1 MLEILTDIRQRLKA
15 GDYKNEEHVRLAL
28 VARIVQA
35 LGWNIW
41 NPNEVYTE
49 FKATP
54 TEDVK
59 RVDMAL
65 FADNLSEDAIFIE
78 CKGTSN
84 LAKGLPEDLA
94 KVERQLRDY
103 NKDNTAQLAI
113 ITNGRLW
120 RFYYCY
126 TSGEFASKHF
136 KTLNLSEDD
145 LETVAE
151 YFTLFLSKAAVA
163 DRSARTAAE
172 NYLNLTRKQQ
182 RMQDA
187 RPEAERRITQYPF
200 PSLPDALMQV
210 VAEQHTSVT
219 RQEAEAFLEGH
230 DGRPAP
236 TTPAPTAKL
245 AKPRPPA
252 ARPKR
257 QSKPTAPEVPVAALA
272 PTAPLVPKGEKFTLS
287 QGILQATAY
296 LQPDGSLLVQAGSRA
311 ALAAATSL
319 EVPAQLLREELVAS
333 GGLLPEGDYLVLTKD
348 CLFKSANLAAR
359 IILARSVNA
368 QITWKHATGKQ
379 VRDFLKQ

>member
-1 MLEILTDIRQRLKA
+1 
-15 GDYKNEEHVRLAL
+15 
-28 VARIVQA
+28 
-35 LGWNIW
+35 
-41 NPNEVYTE
+41 PNEVYTE

-84 LAKGLPEDLA
+84 LTKGLPEDLA

-113 ITNGRLW
+113 ITNGRTW

-136 KTLNLSEDD
+136 KTLNISEDD
-145 LETVAE
+145 LVTVAD
-151 YFTLFLSKAAVA
+151 YFTLFLSKAAVS

-172 NYLNLTRKQQ
+172 SFLNLTRKQQ

-230 DGRPAP
+230 EHQLSVPRPTPAASP
-236 TTPAPTAKL
+236 TPAPLPAAKP
-245 AKPRPPA
+245 AKPRQPVA
-252 ARPKR
+252 S
-257 QSKPTAPEVPVAALA
+257 SKPKPSHRPTPAPSQPSPQLLA
-272 PTAPLVPKGEKFTLS
+272 GERFTLT

-296 LQPDGSLLVQAGSRA
+296 LQSDGKLLVQAGSRA
-311 ALAAATSL
+311 AAVAAPSL
-319 EVPAQLLREELVAS
+319 SARRLPLRRELSVAKV
-333 GGLLPEGDYLVLTKD
+333 LIVENDYLVFTTD
-348 CLFKSANLAAR
+348 YLFPSANIAAE
-359 IILARSVNA
+359 IIVARSVNA
-368 QITWKHATGKQ
+368 QIIWKHISGKQ
-379 VRDFLKQ
+379 VRDFLG